1 MSAEHAKP
9 GRRKRP
15 RAAAAPAGRA
25 ARAAADVVHVLVATA
40 DDERRLRLRQV
51 LRARGLVVLTAGD
64 GPSVIETLQHT
75 RVDLVLLDGECL
87 PPDACRICRA
97 IRRLP
102 GGTDLPVLLFAEAED
117 KRLIRRGF
125 GAGATDVVWRPLVDA
140 ALVHRMRYLVRN
152 AELLTQLAALVRAS
166 PDQVFRFRRSNDG
179 FDVLAHEALARSG
192 GAGPEIGLIQQLVSP
207 RTVDEVR
214 EGMHRALQSGRR
226 QEVSFASDH
235 GDSTSKGA
243 TESRGR
249 REYEMRLVAG
259 GADEGLAF
267 VRDVTARR
275 RVEGLNVRL
284 ARALDQSSNA
294 LVILDGDTLRI
305 QHANR
310 SMVESFGG
318 EVRDLLV
325 FDLVPPE
332 HRQALE
338 DAIAQVRAGGAEGAW
353 SSVLRRM
360 DGKQF
365 PMDARIQ
372 AWEDEYGRILIL
384 NLQDATERA
393 RNEARIRHLA
403 YYDELTGLANRQFL
417 REYLARA
424 IARATR
430 DSRSVALLFLD
441 LDRFKRINDTLG
453 HTVGDKL
460 LQHVAEQLKTCFR
473 AEDLVSRIGMDDG
486 ATVARLGGDEFTIV
500 LTDLHDREDAA
511 RVATR
516 VIERLSIPVM
526 LEGRE
531 VVVTPSIGIA
541 VTPEAGNT
549 PTALIKNADVA
560 MYEAKQRGRN
570 RYCFYED
577 GMADQT
583 MVRLDLEE
591 ALLRALS
598 HDELRVHYQPQV
610 RLDTGEIV
618 GMEALLRWEHP
629 RLGLIPPNDFIPLA
643 EETGQIVAIGEWVLR
658 TAIRQAAAW
667 RCDGVGVRVS
677 VNVAVHQIARGGF
690 DVLVAAL
697 LGEFALPAA
706 LLELEVTETALISE
720 GEVVATLARLR
731 ALGVCIAVDDFGTV
745 YSSLAVLKRLPVDVV
760 KIDRGFVTD
769 ADVNADDAAIVESI
783 VSMAHTLGR
792 DLVAEGVERT
802 AQADLLRRLRVQRA
816 QGFLF
821 HRPLP
826 PAEASALLLGQS
838 HAAIAGAG
846 VMPAGGDVAVERRR
860 APRLGAGPVGMLPAL
875 GVLVPPALQ

>member
-1 MSAEHAKP
+1 M
-9 GRRKRP
+9 
-15 RAAAAPAGRA
+15 
-25 ARAAADVVHVLVATA
+25 LVATA

-64 GPSVIETLQHT
+64 GPSVVDTLNRE
-75 RVDLVLLDGECL
+75 RVDLVLLDGAHT
-87 PPDACRICRA
+87 PPDACRVCRA

-102 GGTDLPVLLFAEAED
+102 GGANLPVLLFADTED
-117 KRLIRRGF
+117 ERLIRRGF
-125 GAGATDVVWRPLVDA
+125 ASGATDVVWRPLVDA

-152 AELLTQLAALVRAS
+152 SELLTQFAALVRAS
-166 PDQVFRFRRSNDG
+166 PDRVYRFRRRGEG
-179 FDVLAHEALARSG
+179 FDVLAHEVLVRSG
-192 GAGPEIGLIQQLVSP
+192 GVTPEVAFMAARMSE
-207 RTVDEVR
+207 RSVHEVR
-214 EGMHRALQSGRR
+214 EHMHRALRTGRR
-226 QEVSFASDH
+226 QEIAFAIDL
-235 GDSTSKGA
+235 GDGGA
-243 TESRGR
+243 AQAGSGR
-249 REYEMRLVAG
+249 REFEMRLVAG

-267 VRDVTARR
+267 VRDITARR

-310 SMVESFGG
+310 SLVESYGAPVG
-318 EVRDLLV
+318 DLSV

-332 HRQALE
+332 HRRALE
-338 DAIAQVRAGGAEGAW
+338 DAIAQVRTGSGDECAW
-353 SSVLRRM
+353 SSMLRRS
-360 DGKQF
+360 DGKRF
-365 PMDARIQ
+365 PVDARIQ
-372 AWEDEYGRILIL
+372 AWADEYGRILIL
-384 NLQDATERA
+384 NLQDATERT
-393 RNEARIRHLA
+393 RHEARIRHLA

-430 DSRSVALLFLD
+430 DARSVALLFLD

-453 HTVGDKL
+453 HAVGDKL

-473 AEDLVSRIGMDDG
+473 AEDLVSRIGMDDA

-511 RVATR
+511 RVAER
-516 VIERLSIPVM
+516 VLERLAVPVV

-541 VTPEAGNT
+541 MTPEAGST
-549 PTALIKNADVA
+549 PMALIKNADVA

-570 RYCFYED
+570 CYRFYEE

-583 MVRLDLEE
+583 MVRLDLEG
-591 ALLRALS
+591 ALFRALGN
-598 HDELRVHYQPQV
+598 DELRVFYQPQV
-610 RLDTGEIV
+610 RLDSGEIV
-618 GMEALLRWEHP
+618 GMEALLRWEHAQ
-629 RLGLIPPNDFIPLA
+629 LGLIPPGDFIPLA
-643 EETGQIVAIGEWVLR
+643 EETGQIVAMGEWVLR
-658 TAIRQAAAW
+658 TAIQQAAQWRQA
-667 RCDGVGVRVS
+667 GVPVRVS
-677 VNVAVHQIARGGF
+677 VNVAVQQVAKGGF
-690 DVLVAAL
+690 DTLVAAL
-697 LGEFALPAA
+697 LHEHALPAA

-731 ALGVCIAVDDFGTV
+731 ALGVCIAVDDFGTG

-821 HRPLP
+821 HRPM
-826 PAEASALLLGQS
+826 PAREATSLLMGLLLGLLPAP
-838 HAAIAGAG
+838 HAGS
-846 VMPAGGDVAVERRR
+846 PAPAADRNGTAPGERRR
-860 APRLGAGPVGMLPAL
+860 RASPRRRAGQVAAELAATRPR
-875 GVLVPPALQ
+875 

>member
-1 MSAEHAKP
+1 MAGK
-9 GRRKRP
+9 RRT
-15 RAAAAPAGRA
+15 AGRGT
-25 ARAAADVVHVLVATA
+25 AAADALHVLVATA

-51 LRARGLVVLTAGD
+51 LRARGLVVQTAGD
-64 GPSVIETLQHT
+64 GPSVVDTLSRA
-75 RVDLVLLDGECL
+75 RVDLVLLDGEHMS
-87 PPDACRICRA
+87 PDACGVCRE

-102 GGTDLPVLLFAEAED
+102 GGANLPVLLFADVED
-117 KRLIRRGF
+117 QRLIRRGF
-125 GAGATDVVWRPLVDA
+125 SAGATDVVWRPLGDA

-152 AELLTQLAALVRAS
+152 SELLTQFAALVRAS
-166 PDQVFRFRRSNDG
+166 PDRVYRFRRRGEG
-179 FDVLAHEALARSG
+179 FDVLAHEVLAQSG
-192 GAGPEIGLIQQLVSP
+192 SVTPEVEAMEARMSERI
-207 RTVDEVR
+207 RDDVR
-214 EGMHRALQSGRR
+214 EHMHRALRTGRR
-226 QEVSFASDH
+226 QEISFAIDL
-235 GDSTSKGA
+235 GEAGETQGG
-243 TESRGR
+243 RGR
-249 REYEMRLVAG
+249 REFEMRLVAG
-259 GADEGLAF
+259 GPEEGLAF
-267 VRDVTARR
+267 VRDITARR

-294 LVILDGDTLRI
+294 LVILDGETLRI

-310 SMVESFGG
+310 SLVESHGG
-318 EVRDLLV
+318 PVTDLSV

-332 HRQALE
+332 HRRALE
-338 DAIAQVRAGGAEGAW
+338 DAIAQVRTGSGDECAW
-353 SSVLRRM
+353 SSMLRRS
-360 DGKQF
+360 DGKRF
-365 PMDARIQ
+365 PVDARIQ

-393 RNEARIRHLA
+393 RHEARIRHLA

-430 DSRSVALLFLD
+430 DARSVALLFLD

-453 HTVGDKL
+453 HAVGDKL

-473 AEDLVSRIGMDDG
+473 AEDLVSRIGMDDA

-500 LTDLHDREDAA
+500 LTDLHDRDDAA
-511 RVATR
+511 RVAER
-516 VIERLSIPVM
+516 VLERLSVPVV

-541 VTPEAGNT
+541 MTPEAGST

-570 RYCFYED
+570 RYCFFEE

-583 MVRLDLEE
+583 MVRLDLEG
-591 ALLRALS
+591 ALFRALGN
-598 HDELRVHYQPQV
+598 DELRVFYQPQV
-610 RLDTGEIV
+610 RLDSGEIV

-643 EETGQIVAIGEWVLR
+643 EETGQIVAMGEWVLR
-658 TAIRQAAAW
+658 AAIRQAAQW
-667 RCDGVGVRVS
+667 QHDGVAVRVS
-677 VNVAVHQIARGGF
+677 VNVAVPQIAKGGF
-690 DVLVAAL
+690 DALVATL
-697 LGEFALPAA
+697 LQEHALPAA

-731 ALGVCIAVDDFGTV
+731 ALGVCIAVDDFGTG

-821 HRPLP
+821 HRPM
-826 PAEASALLLGQS
+826 PAREATALLLGLPPAPLAEPGVT
-838 HAAIAGAG
+838 AASTA
-846 VMPAGGDVAVERRR
+846 PAPGGRRR
-860 APRLGAGPVGMLPAL
+860 TPSPRRRTGQTAAELAA
-875 GVLVPPALQ
+875 ARTR